1 MPSGVLTIGGKK
13 FMPRAATNPADKC
26 TIFSIYPKEIDE
38 IKPTITPGRFIVPA
52 GTIENPSRLVVG
64 PSSWWREVD
73 PEQPYLEIPNSSLQ
87 VAESVVKDYVNGL
100 DGFSENAQPGLFY
113 IPGDITVKQLKNEYT
128 STLEKAIERQNN
140 YWHAVINNTDI
151 MWVTTGGNP
160 LSVSGDARLACAQL
174 GIENKDWMQNFQNQK
189 NVRCVACGQ
198 LRNPDFPI
206 CPSCNRVVDKALAAK
221 LGLEDM
227 PETRP
232 SAPSVSLDTLM
243 KQK

>member
-38 IKPTITPGRFIVPA
+38 VKITITPSRYIVPA
-52 GTIENPSRLVVG
+52 GTVENPSWLVVG
-64 PSSWWREVD
+64 AASWWREVD

-100 DGFSENAQPGLFY
+100 DGFSNDAHPGLFY
-113 IPGDITVKQLKNEYT
+113 IPGVISVKQLMSEYK
-128 STLEKAIERQNN
+128 STYDMAVRKQNN

-174 GIENKDWMQNFQNQK
+174 GIENKDWMQNFQNMK
-189 NVRCVACGQ
+189 NVRCIACGN

-206 CPSCNRVVDKALAAK
+206 CASCNRVVDKELALK
-221 LGLEDM
+221 LGLDIADE
-227 PETRP
+227 P
-232 SAPSVSLDTLM
+232 AIGKSVPLDQLM
-243 KQK
+243 KKPQ